1 MVSTWHVFSGIFH
14 ACCFITTSGLI
25 SFWIYKFS
33 MNEDL
38 STVEYKEYNND
49 GIGTSYMSSTICFKN
64 PFVSSNK
71 AHLNQSQKNEY
82 LRYFMGDETS
92 KEPDFSYEKVAL
104 NLTDFVQQ
112 YYLRLRNGT
121 KGYYKPFEFKFDVIQ
136 ESFNGFWLGYFYR
149 CFELVAPHSDV
160 EFMGIL
166 VDNMVHDQGIR
177 EISYSFLIFFHYP
190 HQILRPSLFY
200 QHTWPKRRTLNGSR
214 YQMLFTVENV
224 EIYKRRKSC
233 KPNVDSYD
241 ELIMKN
247 FMKKIG
253 CSPSY
258 LKENFNFTTCNT
270 SKQLKLM
277 AESINLNN
285 KHGVDPPCTSLEFMT
300 FKYDEIELENLED
313 GEEDGRNFWISL
325 VVPNKSFKEFTQTKA
340 IDLQALIGNVG
351 GYIGLVF
358 GTSIISI
365 LPYIKKV
372 FISSNEK

>member
-1 MVSTWHVFSGIFH
+1 MVSTWHLFSGIFH

-38 STVEYKEYNND
+38 STVEYKEYDND
-49 GIGTSYMSSTICFKN
+49 GIGTSYLSSTICFKN

-92 KEPDFSYEKVAL
+92 KEPEVSYEKAAL

-112 YYLRLRNGT
+112 YYIRLRNGT
-121 KGYYKPFEFKFDVIQ
+121 KGYYKPFEFEFEVIQ
-136 ESFNGFWLGYFYR
+136 DSFNGFWLGNFYR
-149 CFELVAPHSDV
+149 CFDLVAPHSDV

-166 VDNMVHDQGIR
+166 VDNMIHDQGIR
-177 EISYSFLIFFHYP
+177 EISLSFVIFFHYP

-200 QHTWPKRRTLNGSR
+200 QHSWPKRRMLNGSR

-233 KPNVDSYD
+233 KPNVDTYD

-253 CSPSY
+253 CSPPY
-258 LKENFNFTTCNT
+258 FKGNFNFTTCNT

-277 AESINLNN
+277 AESIDLNN
-285 KHGVDPPCTSLEFMT
+285 KHGVDPPCTSLEFMA
-300 FKYDEIELENLED
+300 FKYDEIEFENLKD
-313 GEEDGRNFWISL
+313 GEDGRSFWISF
-325 VVPNKSFKEFTQTKA
+325 VVPNKSFKEFSQTKA

-372 FISSNEK
+372 FIGSNQTS